1 MNIYRKDVVRHPLV
15 QQIIKAYAKYDE
27 EQEKRRNKEEIKM
40 VELILENEQ
49 DKEELTPEIEKAIKD
64 VCVAV
69 MEEEE
74 CDFDAEIS
82 VTLVDN
88 DTIRSIN
95 KEQRDIDRATDVLSF
110 PNAGI

>member
-1 MNIYRKDVVRHPLV
+1 
-15 QQIIKAYAKYDE
+15 
-27 EQEKRRNKEEIKM
+27 M

-110 PNAGI
+110 PMILLYQWNVQENRRMNSDTVF

>member
-1 MNIYRKDVVRHPLV
+1 
-15 QQIIKAYAKYDE
+15 
-27 EQEKRRNKEEIKM
+27 M

-74 CDFDAEIS
+74 CAFAQDGQFANPRYQLLPRKHRKGFMEIVIHQGAAES
-82 VTLVDN
+82 LP
-88 DTIRSIN
+88 R
-95 KEQRDIDRATDVLSF
+95 KCH
-110 PNAGI
+110 

>member
-1 MNIYRKDVVRHPLV
+1 
-15 QQIIKAYAKYDE
+15 
-27 EQEKRRNKEEIKM
+27 M

-95 KEQRDIDRATDVLSF
+95 KEQTERRMFCHSQCWNLMRTEYRTMSTIWTVSL
-110 PNAGI
+110 

>member
-1 MNIYRKDVVRHPLV
+1 
-15 QQIIKAYAKYDE
+15 
-27 EQEKRRNKEEIKM
+27 M

-49 DKEELTPEIEKAIKD
+49 DKEELTPENEKAIKD
-64 VCVAV
+64 VCVDV

-82 VTLVDN
+82 VTIVDN

-95 KEQRDIDRATDVLSF
+95 KEQRDFD
-110 PNAGI
+110 